1 MRRRTVAGRSVVVI
15 PVATT
20 VGWELEVE
28 SQVVVV
34 TSVQPASGD
43 QPETITVQDSSGSTS
58 TMEVVRED
66 TADNGVELEGTEVE
80 EEPAATQ
87 TAPSEAPPPSDSGC
101 SVATPSAA
109 GAAPLV
115 AVGLAMAVRR
125 AFS

>member
-1 MRRRTVAGRSVVVI
+1 MI

-43 QPETITVQDSSGSTS
+43 QPETITVQDSGGNTS

-66 TADNGVELEGTEVE
+66 TTDNAVELEGTEVVE
-80 EEPAATQ
+80 QEPAATPS
-87 TAPSEAPPPSDSGC
+87 ASSEAPPPSDSGC

-109 GAAPLV
+109 AAAPLA
-115 AVGLAMAVRR
+115 AVGLAMALRR
-125 AFS
+125 AVG